1 MSQQWEHQCVQVYIG
16 ATERGLPEDEVNAVL
31 ADWSAQ
37 GWELVNGSVASLSAI
52 YLFFRR
58 AGEVG

>member
-16 ATERGLPEDEVNAVL
+16 PAELGLPEDKVSAVL

-37 GWELVNGSVASLSAI
+37 GWELVNGSVASLSTI

-58 AGEVG
+58 AAEMG